1 MAAST
6 LAATGAADSSHPS
19 KIAGATSR
27 IGCVLEV
34 AIGVVI
40 AVSLLCCTGCSPI
53 GASFPVASPDAG
65 VEYGKFHG
73 CHPVWAL
80 WGVVG
85 IAQKVD
91 VGVQIVMGC

>member
-1 MAAST
+1 M
-6 LAATGAADSSHPS
+6 
-19 KIAGATSR
+19 
-27 IGCVLEV
+27 LEF
-34 AIGVVI
+34 AIGIVI
-40 AVSLLCCTGCSPI
+40 AVSLLCCTGCSPV

-73 CHPVWAL
+73 CYPVWAL

-91 VGVQIVMGC
+91 AGRPLVLANLADGLCAVNSPVIHRMLYVENSLVSF

>member
-1 MAAST
+1 MCC
-6 LAATGAADSSHPS
+6 P
-19 KIAGATSR
+19 
-27 IGCVLEV
+27 VLEV
-34 AIGVVI
+34 AIGIVI
-40 AVSLLCCTGCSPI
+40 AVSLLYCIGCSPV

-91 VGVQIVMGC
+91 HGVWVVVKNQT